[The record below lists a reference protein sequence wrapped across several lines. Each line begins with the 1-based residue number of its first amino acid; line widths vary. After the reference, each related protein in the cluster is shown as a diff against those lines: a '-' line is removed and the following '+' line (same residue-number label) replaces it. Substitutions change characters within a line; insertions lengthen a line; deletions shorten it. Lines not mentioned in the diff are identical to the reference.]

1 MNFNFTLTPIICPM
15 KQLLYFLILGVS
27 ILIQGCGN
35 YEGYS
40 VSTCSCPPAGWQGHE
55 FINFNI
61 DFREKNGFKGNFIG
75 FYQNENDCC
84 YAHGRHS
91 LVGGSISL
99 TTELLNSNYFVAVY
113 SSRTYIAFDGVF
125 LPNQWTLQLWLN
137 LSASSGIIMEE
148 NIGDEKA
155 VFLSLTD
162 DENLLLNLPPSDS
175 SASTSHLSIESSG
188 TLRTDTWQHIA
199 VTVSKN
205 NVAFYINGVLD
216 KQQNFDD
223 TIYNRLASRSS
234 FSSEAKRLCFGSCQ
248 LTTGD
253 RSFQGKIDNIE
264 FINRVLSVDE
274 IRSNYQASKNEFP
287 Q

>member
-1 MNFNFTLTPIICPM
+1 M

-35 YEGYS
+35 YGGMTES
-40 VSTCSCPPAGWQGHE
+40 NCSCLPRIGHE
-55 FINFNI
+55 ARNMNLSFQESDITRLLKI
-61 DFREKNGFKGNFIG
+61 RGFFGTEG
-75 FYQNENDCC
+75 TESDCC
-84 YAHGRHS
+84 GPYSEDELTGRSHS
-91 LVGGSISL
+91 LDL
-99 TTELLNSNYFVAVY
+99 KRPDTNRFVSY
-113 SSRTYIAFDGVF
+113 SSSRTYIAFDGVF

-137 LSASSGIIMEE
+137 PSASKSSGIIMEE